1 MLFLAF
7 GTLLGMLVP
16 LLVATAG
23 VGAGMLTI
31 GLLSRTTTL
40 GTIAPTVAALI
51 GLGVAIDYALFIVVR
66 YRAGLHTGLSPQE
79 AALRVQNTSGRAV
92 LFAGG
97 TVIVALLGMFTLRI
111 TPLTGVGLAAVITV
125 LFTVLAAMTL
135 LPALL
140 DVFGTRLLTRRQRR
154 RLSSSPPGSVDT
166 RAETAT
172 SAGSR
177 YRWSHLVNRHKAAFS
192 VVAPVVLTVL
202 SLPALSL
209 RLGTADAANDP
220 AGTTTRRAYDLL
232 ADGFGPGTNGP
243 LLRVSPMHG
252 PDDTAGLNRL
262 AATVR
267 HLPEIASAQVTP
279 TSTCG
284 AGVWDGSTS
293 SPPDSAASAG
303 ASTRSSSRARSF
315 GQHPATRRARPG
327 PSGGRSNP
335 HFRSP
340 GAGGTGR
347 RRTGDAL
354 PGYGPPCPG
363 TAALARPSEGPGQAS
378 VRDAGEPARQPRTS
392 PARRPRAP
400 HPRPV
405 PTPRPTAGPAP
416 APGQERRDRRRSG
429 LGTAFRSAGRCH
441 RPNPPKACPACR
453 NPDGRE

>member
-1 MLFLAF
+1 MRAGAILLRHQHVRPLRRRPDQPGPDHRLRHGDLRRSGRPGARRGHHQGHAHRRVRCGLPRGKRPGWRGGQQRDQLLQPEHRVHRCPSRGVILFLAF

-303 ASTRSSSRARSF
+303 ASTRSSSRARSVRPTP
-315 GQHPATRRARPG
+315 GYSARP
-327 PSGGRSNP
+327 
-335 HFRSP
+335 
-340 GAGGTGR
+340 
-347 RRTGDAL
+347 
-354 PGYGPPCPG
+354 
-363 TAALARPSEGPGQAS
+363 ARPAAGRTRTSAHLAQAGPG
-378 VRDAGEPARQPRTS
+378 
-392 PARRPRAP
+392 
-400 HPRPV
+400 
-405 PTPRPTAGPAP
+405 
-416 APGQERRDRRRSG
+416 ERETENR
-429 LGTAFRSAGRCH
+429 
-441 RPNPPKACPACR
+441 
-453 NPDGRE
+453 